1 MDGRAADRQLQG
13 TVGQARH
20 QAKAQRLPA
29 CSDGIIQTAHRR
41 RRSARKHHT
50 ELEFLERSSA
60 DVAEHVSIATGES
73 DAVAGRIRFVP
84 FELVVRN
91 LYFRSDF
98 DMRTVSRAVGPIG
111 IKLCRSMMH
120 WGHPAAPVLPAG
132 RSKQASCRGAP
143 SGADHASAGALS
155 RRGTYENG
163 ASAVPV
169 RGVVRCS
176 VYVLTLFRFRQ
187 SVAVAASG

>member
-1 MDGRAADRQLQG
+1 MFRRDNSNGASPKTQRQETPHRIGIPG
-13 TVGQARH
+13 TI
-20 QAKAQRLPA
+20 K
-29 CSDGIIQTAHRR
+29 R
-41 RRSARKHHT
+41 RRSGTRIDCDWGIRCRG
-50 ELEFLERSSA
+50 RS
-60 DVAEHVSIATGES
+60 
-73 DAVAGRIRFVP
+73 IRFVP

-169 RGVVRCS
+169 RGIVRCS